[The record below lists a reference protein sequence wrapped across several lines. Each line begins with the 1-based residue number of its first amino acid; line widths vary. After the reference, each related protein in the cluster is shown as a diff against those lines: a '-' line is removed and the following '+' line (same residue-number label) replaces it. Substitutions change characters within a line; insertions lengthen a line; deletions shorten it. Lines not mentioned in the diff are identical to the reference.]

1 MIENEYWSYNLEYHE
16 IDAQEGKQDPLR
28 AQNWVVDF
36 AELEASK
43 SPTRFEYAISL
54 FEDSGN

>member
-1 MIENEYWSYNLEYHE
+1 MIENEYWSYSLEYHE
-16 IDAQEGKQDPLR
+16 INAQEGKQDPLR
-28 AQNWVVDF
+28 AQNWVVDL

-43 SPTRFEYAISL
+43 SSTRFEYAISL